1 MSEEWS
7 GLERIEAYG
16 GNAFAV
22 SSCCKKLFFSKVTLD
37 VEVQVFQA
45 PKSEMHIVVL
55 HEVSAFE
62 GALLIVS
69 LIQRLC
75 FP

>member
-1 MSEEWS
+1 MEWIRKDR
-7 GLERIEAYG
+7 GVWGKCICCVFLLQQG
-16 GNAFAV
+16 V
-22 SSCCKKLFFSKVTLD
+22 SSKVTLD

-45 PKSEMHIVVL
+45 LESEMHIVVL

>member
-1 MSEEWS
+1 MGEMH
-7 GLERIEAYG
+7 LLCLLVATRC
-16 GNAFAV
+16 V
-22 SSCCKKLFFSKVTLD
+22 SSNVTLD

-45 PKSEMHIVVL
+45 LESEMHIVVI
-55 HEVSAFE
+55 HDVSAFE
-62 GALLIVS
+62 GALLFAL

>member
-1 MSEEWS
+1 MGEMR
-7 GLERIEAYG
+7 LLCLLIATL
-16 GNAFAV
+16 V
-22 SSCCKKLFFSKVTLD
+22 SSNVTLD

-45 PKSEMHIVVL
+45 LDSEMHIVAVQ
-55 HEVSAFE
+55 EVSAFE
-62 GALLIVS
+62 GALLFVS

>member
-1 MSEEWS
+1 MGEMN
-7 GLERIEAYG
+7 LLCLLVATRC
-16 GNAFAV
+16 V
-22 SSCCKKLFFSKVTLD
+22 SSNVTLD

-45 PKSEMHIVVL
+45 LETEMHIVVI

-62 GALLIVS
+62 GALLFVS